1 MRINIAFPVLDEEKR
16 LEKGI
21 KTTLKFLD
29 QHQIEDCV
37 LTIVDNG
44 SADSTPEICERL
56 RAYDS
61 RVRCIRLEQK
71 GFGVAF
77 QAAIADNDCDILG
90 YMDVDLST
98 KLKHFLTVIKIFEK
112 YPWVQIVKGNRL
124 DRRSVIKGR
133 KPLRELTSR
142 GLDLLVRLAFGT
154 SVRDTMCGFQFFRR
168 ETAEIL
174 AGISSTDPGWF
185 YCAELLLRAD
195 RLGMPI
201 REIPVVWEDDY
212 NTSVHVGSTVKNY
225 LERIAAL
232 RKDIRKMRY

>member
-1 MRINIAFPVLDEEKR
+1 M
-16 LEKGI
+16 
-21 KTTLKFLD
+21 
-29 QHQIEDCV
+29 
-37 LTIVDNG
+37 
-44 SADSTPEICERL
+44 
-56 RAYDS
+56 
-61 RVRCIRLEQK
+61 
-71 GFGVAF
+71 
-77 QAAIADNDCDILG
+77 
-90 YMDVDLST
+90 
-98 KLKHFLTVIKIFEK
+98 
-112 YPWVQIVKGNRL
+112 
-124 DRRSVIKGR
+124 IKGR

-154 SVRDTMCGFQFFRR
+154 DVRDTMCGFQFFRR

-201 REIPVVWEDDY
+201 REIPVIWEDDY

-225 LERIAAL
+225 LERIAVL